1 MVSPQKSKKKNKN
14 KKQCSGY
21 SAVMLEIEDILGY
34 KFTAIEIVLDHRRL
48 FLYLECNKKKSAITT
63 DFLNISFK
71 KQ

>member
-1 MVSPQKSKKKNKN
+1 
-14 KKQCSGY
+14 
-21 SAVMLEIEDILGY
+21 MLEIEDILGY

-71 KQ
+71 KISFK